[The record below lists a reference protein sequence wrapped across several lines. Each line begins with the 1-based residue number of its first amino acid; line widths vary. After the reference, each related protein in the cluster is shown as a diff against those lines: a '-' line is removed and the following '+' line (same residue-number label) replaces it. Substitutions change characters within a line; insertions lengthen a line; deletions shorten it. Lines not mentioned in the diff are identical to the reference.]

1 MRSFVAQLSQV
12 CALIGGIV
20 LTLLILMT
28 CISILGRA
36 LSGFGLGPVP
46 GDFELVEA
54 GMALAVFFFLPLC
67 QLRGGHATV
76 DLFTAALPA
85 QINRLLLAFWEVMM
99 AIAVAAIAW
108 RLVVGMLGKLRNGE
122 TTLLL
127 QFPVWWAY
135 AICTLPAVIA
145 VIVAVWSAYDRLRG
159 AATGRDSRPIAPEGM
174 H

>member
-1 MRSFVAQLSQV
+1 MARSIARLSEV
-12 CALIGGIV
+12 CALIGGVV
-20 LTLLILMT
+20 LSLLILMT
-28 CISILGRA
+28 CFSILGRA
-36 LSGFGLGPVP
+36 LSGLGLGPVP

-76 DLFTAALPA
+76 DLFTAGLPS
-85 QINRLLLAFWEVMM
+85 QINRLLLAFWEVVM
-99 AIAVAAIAW
+99 AIAVTAIAW
-108 RLVVGMLGKLRNGE
+108 RLVVGMLGKVRNGE

-135 AICTLPAVIA
+135 AICTVPAVIA
-145 VIVAVWSAYDRLRG
+145 VIVALWSAYDRLRG
-159 AATGRDSRPIAPEGM
+159 AATGRDSRPISPEGM